1 LIVGRS
7 LIVPGDLAWPLFLFP
22 ENGMSEKNK
31 LSIICMS
38 GDFDK
43 AIAVFTLAS
52 GAAAVNYEV
61 NLFFTFWGL
70 DILKNKRGRRF
81 IGKGILARFFNFLLG
96 GRKNLPLSRL
106 NFAGLSPLLM
116 TGLMKSRNVATLSE
130 LYDAAVALGVNFYA
144 CEMAMHVLGLERN
157 DFVPEVKDV
166 LGVATF
172 LEISKGG
179 QTLFI

>member
-1 LIVGRS
+1 
-7 LIVPGDLAWPLFLFP
+7 
-22 ENGMSEKNK
+22 MMEKNK

-43 AIAVFTLAS
+43 AIAIFTLAS

-70 DILKNKRGRRF
+70 NNIKKKRGRNF
-81 IGKGILARFFNFLLG
+81 NGKGILARIFNFLLG
-96 GRKNLPLSRL
+96 GRDNLPLSRL
-106 NFAGLSPLLM
+106 NFAGASPGLM
-116 TGLMKSRNVATLSE
+116 TSLMKSRNVATLAE
-130 LYDAAVALGVNFYA
+130 LFDASVALGVNFYI
-144 CEMAMHVLGLERN
+144 CEMAMHVLGLEKD
-157 DFVPEVKDV
+157 DFIPEVKDV

-172 LEISKGG
+172 LELSKGG

>member
-1 LIVGRS
+1 
-7 LIVPGDLAWPLFLFP
+7 
-22 ENGMSEKNK
+22 MSEKNK

-43 AIAVFTLAS
+43 AIAIFTLAS

-70 DILKNKRGRRF
+70 DILKVQRGRRF
-81 IGKGILARFFNFLLG
+81 IGKGVLARFFNFLLG
-96 GRKNLPLSRL
+96 GRNNLPLSRL
-106 NFAGLSPLLM
+106 NFGGLSPLLM
-116 TGLMKSRNVATLSE
+116 TGLMKSRNVATLTE
-130 LYDAAVALGVNFYA
+130 LYDAAVALGVNFYV
-144 CEMAMHVLGLERN
+144 CEMAMHVLGLERD
-157 DFVPEVKDV
+157 DFVPEVKNV

-172 LEISKGG
+172 LELSKGG

>member
-1 LIVGRS
+1 M
-7 LIVPGDLAWPLFLFP
+7 A
-22 ENGMSEKNK
+22 EKNK

-43 AIAVFTLAS
+43 AIAIFTLAS

-70 DILKNKRGRRF
+70 NTIKKSPGRRF
-81 IGKGILARFFNFLLG
+81 NGKGILARIFNFLLG
-96 GRKNLPLSRL
+96 GRNNLPLSRL
-106 NFAGLSPLLM
+106 NFGGASPGMM
-116 TGLMKSRNVATLSE
+116 TSLMKSRNVATLPE
-130 LYDAAVALGVNFYA
+130 LFQASLALGVNFYV
-144 CEMAMHVLGLERN
+144 CEMAMHVLGLTRD
-157 DFVPEVKDV
+157 DFIPEVKDV

-172 LEISKGG
+172 LELSKGG

>member
-1 LIVGRS
+1 M
-7 LIVPGDLAWPLFLFP
+7 A
-22 ENGMSEKNK
+22 EKNK
-31 LSIICMS
+31 LSIISMS

-61 NLFFTFWGL
+61 NIFFTFWGL
-70 DILKNKRGRRF
+70 NAIKKNKGRSF
-81 IGKGILARFFNFLLG
+81 IGTGFLARFFNFLLG

-106 NFAGLSPLLM
+106 NFGGLSPVLM
-116 TGLMKSRNVATLSE
+116 TGMMKGKNVATLDE
-130 LYDAAVALGVNFYA
+130 LFEASKALGVRFYA
-144 CEMAMHVLGLERN
+144 CEMAMHVLGLTKD
-157 DFVPEVKDV
+157 DFIPEVKDV

-172 LEISKGG
+172 LELSKGG

>member
-1 LIVGRS
+1 MAG
-7 LIVPGDLAWPLFLFP
+7 
-22 ENGMSEKNK
+22 KNK
-31 LSIICMS
+31 LSLICMS

-61 NLFFTFWGL
+61 NIFFTFWGL
-70 DILKNKRGRRF
+70 NVIKKQTGRRF
-81 IGKGILARFFNFLLG
+81 IGKGLLARAFNFLLG

-106 NFAGLSPLLM
+106 NFAGASPRLM
-116 TGLMKSRNVATLSE
+116 TGLMKGRNVATLDE
-130 LYDAAVALGVNFYA
+130 LFHASLALGVNFYA
-144 CEMAMHVLGLERN
+144 CEMAMQVLGLTKA
-157 DFVPEVKDV
+157 DFIPEIKDV

-172 LEISKGG
+172 LDLSREG

>member
-1 LIVGRS
+1 M
-7 LIVPGDLAWPLFLFP
+7 AT
-22 ENGMSEKNK
+22 KNK

-61 NLFFTFWGL
+61 NVFFTFWGL
-70 DILKNKRGRRF
+70 NNIKKNTGRSF
-81 IGKGILARFFNFLLG
+81 IGKGVLARFFNFLLG
-96 GRKNLPLSRL
+96 GRRNLPLSRL
-106 NFAGLSPLLM
+106 NFGGASPLLM
-116 TGLMKSRNVATLSE
+116 TSMMKSRNVATLSE
-130 LYDAAVALGVNFYA
+130 LFQASIALGVNFYA
-144 CEMAMHVLGLERN
+144 CEMAMHVLGLTKD
-157 DFVPEVKDV
+157 DFIPEVKDV

-172 LEISKGG
+172 LQLSKDG

>member
-1 LIVGRS
+1 M
-7 LIVPGDLAWPLFLFP
+7 A
-22 ENGMSEKNK
+22 EKNK

-52 GAAAVNYEV
+52 GAAAVNYDV

-70 DILKNKRGRRF
+70 NSIKKITGRSWIGRGL
-81 IGKGILARFFNFLLG
+81 LARTFNFLLG

-106 NFAGLSPLLM
+106 NFAGVSPVLM
-116 TGLMKSRNVATLSE
+116 THLMKSRNVATLSE
-130 LYDAAVALGVNFYA
+130 LFQAAITLGVNFYA
-144 CEMAMHVLGLERN
+144 CEMAMQVLGLGKE
-157 DFVPEVKDV
+157 DLVPEVKEV
-166 LGVATF
+166 LGVAKF
-172 LEISKGG
+172 LELSQGG